1 MSLWANSCCCHT
13 CKVTRHIVNKRK
25 CQQERK
31 HTFATTVEC
40 MFWAWGHSLKNQCI
54 IAGPLWQYQK
64 LINYEENCQPDAVTA
79 SMEEEREQSATKLLI
94 LQMWWMQNALTEKP
108 GQKRYKKKTS
118 GQAST
123 LPSHRKAGK
132 YRWPPTCF
140 YKHRPCSK
148 KYEDVPQ
155 KKENARKQ
163 KKKRQTSE
171 EN

>member
-1 MSLWANSCCCHT
+1 
-13 CKVTRHIVNKRK
+13 
-25 CQQERK
+25 
-31 HTFATTVEC
+31 
-40 MFWAWGHSLKNQCI
+40 
-54 IAGPLWQYQK
+54 
-64 LINYEENCQPDAVTA
+64 
-79 SMEEEREQSATKLLI
+79 
-94 LQMWWMQNALTEKP
+94 MQNALTEKP

-163 KKKRQTSE
+163 NKSKTDKRRKQKKQRKIRSKQTNTCKKE
-171 EN
+171 KAKTKDGHGTGTE